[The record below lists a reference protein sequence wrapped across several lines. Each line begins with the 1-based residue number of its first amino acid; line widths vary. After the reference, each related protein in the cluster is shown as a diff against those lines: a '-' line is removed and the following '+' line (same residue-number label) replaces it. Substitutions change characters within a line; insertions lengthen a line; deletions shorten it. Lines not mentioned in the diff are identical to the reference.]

1 MKKPSAI
8 RMASCYIIL
17 IIASLFFVFPLYYM
31 LCAASGGN
39 LDFHNGLLIPGTH
52 LFENIAY
59 ILTDSPFMDS
69 FLFSLKYTLI
79 QTVITLLICA
89 MAGYAFEMFHDRIK
103 DHVFQAFLFA
113 LMIPFTGTLIPLYKM
128 YARMGLINTTAGLIL
143 PFLASPLIVMIFR
156 QNTRTFPKELIEAAR
171 LDGLREFGIFFRIYL
186 PNMKGTVSCGI
197 IIAFLNAWN
206 SYQWPRVVITERVK
220 IPMTMYLTLMGKGDR
235 MTLVLLSMIPTMI
248 VFFIFQKFFVE
259 GLSGALD

>member
-1 MKKPSAI
+1 
-8 RMASCYIIL
+8 MASYYIIL